1 VKPCPL
7 CGGRES
13 HVLYEARGLP
23 LFQNK
28 VYSDVRAARGVETG
42 DVVLAQCDS
51 CDFVFNASFDPTR
64 MTYDGAYQNEQG
76 FSAFF
81 RSHLDEVADLVMSA
95 AGREAR
101 VLEIGCGKAT
111 FFKLL
116 KSRGVARIK
125 GFDPAYQ
132 GDDPDIVRAYFG
144 AAGLAEQADI
154 IVLRHVLE
162 HVEHPLELLHHVTAV
177 NGNRGRIFIEV
188 PDFDW
193 IVQHSAF
200 WDIFY
205 EHCNYFTRETLRSLF
220 TRSEW
225 HGLFGGQYQGVL
237 AEVADLLDKPMPKAT
252 KRHSAFAHMRPQLA
266 RMLPEEGDVFVWG
279 ASSKGVT
286 FCNLLDRSC
295 ARIRGLI
302 DINPAKQGCY
312 APVTG
317 HPIFAPGYLDH
328 TADQAVTVVVTNPNY
343 MLEIRQQTAHLAVEF
358 ITI

>member
-1 VKPCPL
+1 VKACPL

-13 HVLYEARGLP
+13 RVLYEARGLP
-23 LFQNK
+23 LLQNK
-28 VYSDVRAARGVETG
+28 VYSDAGAARNVETG
-42 DVVLAQCDS
+42 DVVLAQCDG

-64 MTYDGAYQNEQG
+64 MTYDGSYQNEQG
-76 FSAFF
+76 HSAFF
-81 RSHLDEVADLVMSA
+81 RSHLDEVAGLVISA
-95 AGREAR
+95 GGRDGS

-125 GFDPAYQ
+125 GVDPAYQ

-144 AAGLAEQADI
+144 ATGFAEQADVV
-154 IVLRHVLE
+154 VLRHVLE
-162 HVEHPLELLHHVTAV
+162 HVECPLEFLHHVAAA
-177 NGNRGRIFIEV
+177 NGGCGRIFIEL

-193 IVQHSAF
+193 VVEHSAF

-220 TRSEW
+220 RTSEW

-237 AEVADLLDKPMPKAT
+237 ANLADLLDRPMRT
-252 KRHSAFAHMRPQLA
+252 TRRHSAFADTRPQMA
-266 RMLPEEGDVFVWG
+266 SRLPEAADVFVWG
-279 ASSKGVT
+279 GSSKGVT
-286 FCNLLDRSC
+286 FCNQLDRSC

-343 MLEIRQQTAHLAVEF
+343 LMEIREQTAHLAVEF